1 MMLKVVLDSKQFQKE
16 INNILNYST
25 GFVEGIERGKMEMYA
40 SLAPMISELAA
51 QFIDVNAKMSPE
63 LLHHIYEWEKVG
75 SPEARLFDLDYKISN
90 IGITFTS
97 SLKQSTSIKRG
108 SNVPF
113 YNKAEIMEKGVAVTI
128 RPKRANALRFEIDG
142 TEIYTSREVT
152 VDNPGG
158 QTKGQFENIVDKFFG
173 VYFRQS
179 FLNSSGLLQ
188 YFKSPQI
195 YKKNLNSAKRGGR
208 ALGLKT
214 GYRWVAD
221 AGRMG

>member
-1 MMLKVVLDSKQFQKE
+1 MLSVRIDSRQFQRE
-16 INNILNYST
+16 INNIMNYSA
-25 GFVEGIERGKMEMYA
+25 GFLEGIEKGKIELYA
-40 SLAPMISELAA
+40 SLAPKISELAA

-75 SPEARLFDLDYKISN
+75 SPQARLFDLDYKISN

-97 SLKQSTSIKRG
+97 SLKQSTSIKNG

-113 YNKAEIMEKGVAVTI
+113 YDKARIMEDGVSITI
-128 RPKRANALRFEIDG
+128 EPKKANVLRFEVDG
-142 TEIYTSREVT
+142 TEVYTSSAVT

-158 QTKGQFENIVDKFFG
+158 NTRGQFENIVDKFFG

-179 FLNSSGLLQ
+179 FLSSSGLLQ
-188 YFKSPQI
+188 YFKTPQI
-195 YKKNLNSAKRGGR
+195 YKKNLVSAKRGGR

-221 AGRMG
+221 AGKVG

>member
-1 MMLKVVLDSKQFQKE
+1 MMLKVVMDSKQFQKE
-16 INNILNYST
+16 INNIMSYSA
-25 GFVEGIERGKMEMYA
+25 GFLEGIQRGKIELYA
-40 SLAPMISELAA
+40 SLAPKISELAA
-51 QFIDVNAKMSPE
+51 QFIDVNARMSPE
-63 LLHHIYEWEKVG
+63 LLHHVYEWEKVG

-90 IGITFTS
+90 LGITFTS
-97 SLKQSTSIKRG
+97 SLKQSTSIKNG

-113 YNKAEIMEKGVAVTI
+113 YNKAKIMEEGVSVTI
-128 RPKRANALRFEIDG
+128 IPKRATALRFEIDG
-142 TEIYTSREVT
+142 ADVYTSSSVT

-208 ALGLKT
+208 ALGIKT

-221 AGRMG
+221 AGKVR

>member
-1 MMLKVVLDSKQFQKE
+1 MLKVIIDSKQFQKE
-16 INNILNYST
+16 INNIMNYST
-25 GFVEGIERGKMEMYA
+25 GFLEGIQKGKVELYA
-40 SLAPMISELAA
+40 SLAPKISELAA
-51 QFIDVNAKMSPE
+51 QFIDVNARMSPQ

-97 SLKQSTSIKRG
+97 SLKQSTSIKNG

-113 YNKAEIMEKGVAVTI
+113 YNKAKIMEEGTSITI
-128 RPKRANALRFEIDG
+128 KPKKANALRFEIDG
-142 TEIYTSREVT
+142 EEIYTSKDVI
-152 VDNPGG
+152 VKKPGG
-158 QTKGQFENIVDKFFG
+158 QTQGQFENIVDKFFG

-188 YFKSPQI
+188 YFKTPQT
-195 YKKNLNSAKRGGR
+195 YKKNLASAKRGGR

-214 GYRWVAD
+214 GYRWVVD
-221 AGRMG
+221 AGRIS

>member
-1 MMLKVVLDSKQFQKE
+1 MLKLVIDSKQFQKE
-16 INNILNYST
+16 INNILNYSN
-25 GFVEGIERGKMEMYA
+25 GFVEGIQRGKIELYA
-40 SLAPMISELAA
+40 SLAPKISELAA

-97 SLKQSTSIKRG
+97 SLKQSNSIKRG

-158 QTKGQFENIVDKFFG
+158 QTQGQFENIVDKFFG

-188 YFKSPQI
+188 YFKSPQV
-195 YKKNLNSAKRGGR
+195 YKKNLRSAKRGGR

-221 AGRMG
+221 AGRIA

>member
-1 MMLKVVLDSKQFQKE
+1 MISVVMDSKQFQKE
-16 INNILNYST
+16 IKNIMNYSV
-25 GFVEGIERGKMEMYA
+25 GFLEGIQKGKIDLYA
-40 SLAPMISELAA
+40 SLAPKISELAA
-51 QFIDVNAKMSPE
+51 QFIDVNARMSPE
-63 LLHHIYEWEKVG
+63 LLHHVYEWEKVG

-97 SLKQSTSIKRG
+97 SLKQSTSIKNG

-113 YNKAEIMEKGVAVTI
+113 YNKAKIMEEGVSVTI
-128 RPKRANALRFEIDG
+128 KPKKANALRFEIDG
-142 TEIYTSREVT
+142 EEVYTSREVV

-188 YFKSPQI
+188 YFNTPQV
-195 YKKNLNSAKRGGR
+195 YKKNLTSAKRGGK

-214 GYRWVAD
+214 GYRWVVD
-221 AGRMG
+221 AGKVS

>member
-1 MMLKVVLDSKQFQKE
+1 M
-16 INNILNYST
+16 NYSA
-25 GFVEGIERGKMEMYA
+25 GFLEGIEKGKIELYA
-40 SLAPMISELAA
+40 SLAPKISELAA

-75 SPEARLFDLDYKISN
+75 SPQARLFDLDYKISN

-97 SLKQSTSIKRG
+97 SLKQSTSIKNG

-113 YNKAEIMEKGVAVTI
+113 YDKARIMEDGVSITI
-128 RPKRANALRFEIDG
+128 EPKKANVLRFEVDG
-142 TEIYTSREVT
+142 TEVYTPSAVR

-158 QTKGQFENIVDKFFG
+158 NTKGQFENIVDKFFG

-179 FLNSSGLLQ
+179 FLSSSGLLQ
-188 YFKSPQI
+188 YFKTPQI
-195 YKKNLNSAKRGGR
+195 YKKNLVSAKRGGR

-221 AGRMG
+221 AGKVG

>member
-1 MMLKVVLDSKQFQKE
+1 MLSVVMDSKLFQKE
-16 INNILNYST
+16 MNNIINYST
-25 GFVEGIERGKMEMYA
+25 GFLEGIQRGKTEFYL
-40 SLAPMISELAA
+40 SLAPQIAEMAA

-75 SPEARLFDLDYKISN
+75 SPEARLFDIDYKVSK

-97 SLKQSTSIKRG
+97 SLKQSSSIKDG
-108 SNVPF
+108 SRVPF
-113 YNKAEIMEKGVAVTI
+113 YNKAKIMEEGLSVTI
-128 RPKRANALRFEIDG
+128 RPKRADALRFEING
-142 TEIYTSREVT
+142 EEVYTSRGVV

-158 QTKGQFENIVDKFFG
+158 RTQGQFDKVLNNFFG

-188 YFKSPQI
+188 YFKYPQT
-195 YKKNLNSAKRGGR
+195 YKKNMAAAKRGGR
-208 ALGLKT
+208 SLGLKT

-221 AGRMG
+221 AGRFR

>member
-1 MMLKVVLDSKQFQKE
+1 MLKIVFDNRQFEKE
-16 INNILNYST
+16 INNIMKYST
-25 GFVEGIERGKMEMYA
+25 GFVEGIQLGKSELYMA
-40 SLAPMISELAA
+40 LAPKITELAS

-75 SPEARLFDLDYKISN
+75 SPEARLFDLDYNISK

-97 SLKQSTSIKRG
+97 SLKQSTSIKNG

-113 YNKAEIMEKGVAVTI
+113 YDKARIMEEGVAVTI
-128 RPKRANALRFEIDG
+128 KPVRANALRFEING
-142 TEIYTSREVT
+142 EEVYTSREVV

-158 QTKGQFENIVDKFFG
+158 NTKGQFENIVDKFFG

-188 YFKSPQI
+188 YFNTPQV
-195 YKKNLNSAKRGGR
+195 YKKNLASAKRGGR
-208 ALGLKT
+208 SLGLKT
-214 GYRWVAD
+214 GYRWVAN
-221 AGRMG
+221 AGRIA

>member
-1 MMLKVVLDSKQFQKE
+1 MLSVRIDSRQFQRE
-16 INNILNYST
+16 INNIMEYSA
-25 GFVEGIERGKMEMYA
+25 GFLDGIQKGKIELYA
-40 SLAPMISELAA
+40 SLAPKISELAS
-51 QFIDVNAKMSPE
+51 QFIDVNARMSPE

-75 SPEARLFDLDYKISN
+75 SPQARLFDLDYKISN

-97 SLKQSTSIKRG
+97 SLKQSTSIKNG

-113 YNKAEIMEKGVAVTI
+113 YDKARIMEDGVSVTI
-128 RPKRANALRFEIDG
+128 EPKRANALRFEIDG
-142 TEIYTSREVT
+142 TEVYTSSPVT

-158 QTKGQFENIVDKFFG
+158 KTKGQFENIVDKFFG

-188 YFKSPQI
+188 YFNTPQV
-195 YKKNLNSAKRGGR
+195 YKKNLASAKRGGR

-221 AGRMG
+221 AGKVG

>member
-1 MMLKVVLDSKQFQKE
+1 ME
-16 INNILNYST
+16 YST
-25 GFVEGIERGKMEMYA
+25 GFLEGIQKGKIELYA
-40 SLAPMISELAA
+40 SLAPKISELAA
-51 QFIDVNAKMSPE
+51 QFIDVNARMSPE

-75 SPEARLFDLDYKISN
+75 SPQARLFDLDYKISN

-97 SLKQSTSIKRG
+97 SLKQSTSIKNG

-113 YNKAEIMEKGVAVTI
+113 YDKARIMEDGVSVTI
-128 RPKRANALRFEIDG
+128 EPKKANALRFEIDG
-142 TEIYTSREVT
+142 TEVYTSSPVT

-158 QTKGQFENIVDKFFG
+158 NTKGQFENIVDKFFG

-188 YFKSPQI
+188 YFNTPQV
-195 YKKNLNSAKRGGR
+195 YKKNLVSAKRGGR

-221 AGRMG
+221 AGKVG

>member
-1 MMLKVVLDSKQFQKE
+1 MLKVIIDNKQFQKE
-16 INNILNYST
+16 IDNILQYST
-25 GFVEGIERGKMEMYA
+25 GFVEGIQRGKIELYA
-40 SLAPMISELAA
+40 SLAPKISELAS
-51 QFIDVNAKMSPE
+51 QFIDVNARMSPE

-90 IGITFTS
+90 MGITFTS

-113 YNKAEIMEKGVAVTI
+113 YNKAEIMEKGIAVTI
-128 RPKRANALRFEIDG
+128 TPKRANALRFEIDG
-142 TEIYTSREVT
+142 TEIYTSGSVT

-188 YFKSPQI
+188 YFKSPQV
-195 YKKNLNSAKRGGR
+195 YKKNLRSAKRGGR

-221 AGRMG
+221 AGRIA

>member
-1 MMLKVVLDSKQFQKE
+1 MLKVVMDSKQFQKE
-16 INNILNYST
+16 INNIMSYSA
-25 GFVEGIERGKMEMYA
+25 GFLEGIQRGKIELYA
-40 SLAPMISELAA
+40 SLAPKISELAA
-51 QFIDVNAKMSPE
+51 QFIDVNARMSPE
-63 LLHHIYEWEKVG
+63 LLHHVYEWEKVG

-90 IGITFTS
+90 LGITFTS
-97 SLKQSTSIKRG
+97 SLKQSTSIKNG

-113 YNKAEIMEKGVAVTI
+113 YNKAKIMEEGVSVTI
-128 RPKRANALRFEIDG
+128 IPKRATALRFEIDG
-142 TEIYTSREVT
+142 ADVYTSSSVT

-208 ALGLKT
+208 ALGIKT

-221 AGRMG
+221 AGKVR